1 MQKLQYVGAMVMGL
15 LVLSGATFAQDA
27 VQTEQIDCAEA
38 QTQSDLNACAKMDF
52 DEADSNLND
61 AYKAA
66 VAKMQEMD
74 QAATD
79 EAATDEGATDGGAEA
94 ALREAQRTWVTFRDQ
109 ACASEGWTV
118 HGGSMEPMVVL
129 ECMARI
135 SATRADD
142 LWSLSEAGGG

>member
-1 MQKLQYVGAMVMGL
+1 MAQIWRVAMIVAA
-15 LVLSGATFAQDA
+15 LSADGVRAQEA
-27 VQTEQIDCAEA
+27 AQSGQIDCASA

-74 QAATD
+74 TAT
-79 EAATDEGATDGGAEA
+79 TDTGATDTGANDKGAEA

-118 HGGSMEPMVVL
+118 HGGSIEPMVVL
-129 ECMARI
+129 ECKARI
-135 SATRADD
+135 SGVRADD
-142 LWSLSEAGGG
+142 LWSLSEGNGG